1 MIWILNSIVTAVKN
15 SKGSEVEDL
24 NSIASSL
31 MAASSKS
38 DAQLNRTKI
47 NASFFVIETAQ
58 NPRIT
63 LAKFDEALLEVI
75 FKRPSGPLL
84 NSTEDFIE
92 VRMTR
97 LTMPEAQEHDPTIV
111 QHVSDRPSLDWDRLR
126 DCNDDYDCILFD
138 PNQEFIPDL
147 DRAN

>member
-47 NASFFVIETAQ
+47 NASFFVIETA
-58 NPRIT
+58 
-63 LAKFDEALLEVI
+63 
-75 FKRPSGPLL
+75 
-84 NSTEDFIE
+84 
-92 VRMTR
+92 
-97 LTMPEAQEHDPTIV
+97 
-111 QHVSDRPSLDWDRLR
+111 
-126 DCNDDYDCILFD
+126 
-138 PNQEFIPDL
+138 
-147 DRAN
+147 